1 MKKIY
6 FDKVTII
13 GVGLIGASFSLAMKK
28 KGLCGTVCGFG
39 RSRENLVRAKE
50 KGIID
55 SFGSDA
61 ASACKDSD
69 LIMLSTPVGTFLELA
84 KAIAPVLKKGA
95 VVTDAGS
102 VKGRLV
108 YNIEK
113 IMPEGVHYIGG
124 HPIAGSDRSG
134 IETSSE
140 ELFRNAKCVITPT
153 ENSDGSSLQTVTA
166 LWESLGSEVIIM
178 TPENHDKVYAAVSHL
193 PHLIAYNIMN
203 TVAEIDTSYLNFC
216 GQGFKDTTRI
226 ASSSPELWRDIC
238 IMNRE
243 NLIEMITVFQKNL
256 ETLGRYLRAS
266 DPDSIEKE
274 FRKARTLRE
283 GIGQD

>member
-1 MKKIY
+1 LKKIH

-13 GVGLIGASFSLAMKK
+13 GVGLIGASFALALKK
-28 KGLCGTVCGFG
+28 NRLCSSITGFG
-39 RSRENLVRAKE
+39 RNRENLVRAKE
-50 KGIID
+50 RGIID
-55 SFGSDA
+55 SFESDLA
-61 ASACKDSD
+61 ATCRDAD
-69 LIMLSTPVGTFLELA
+69 LIMLSTPVGTFIELT
-84 KAIAPVLKKGA
+84 KAIAPALKKGA

-108 YNIEK
+108 YEIEK

-124 HPIAGSDRSG
+124 HPIAGNDRSG
-134 IETSSE
+134 LDASDA
-140 ELFRNAKCVITPT
+140 ELFRDAKCIITPT
-153 ENSDGSSLQTVTA
+153 ENSDAGSLQAVTD
-166 LWESLGSEVIIM
+166 LWKSLGSEVITM

-193 PHLIAYNIMN
+193 PHLIAYNIIN
-203 TVAEIDTSYLNFC
+203 TVAEIDISYLKFC

-243 NLIEMITVFQKNL
+243 NLIEMISVFQKNL

>member
-1 MKKIY
+1 MNKIF

-28 KGLCGTVCGFG
+28 NGLCGKVCGFG
-39 RSRENLVRAKE
+39 RNRENLIRAKE
-50 KGIID
+50 KGMID
-55 SFGSDA
+55 SFESDVV
-61 ASACKDSD
+61 SACKGADF
-69 LIMLSTPVGTFLELA
+69 IMLSSPVGSFQDIVR
-84 KAIAPVLKKGA
+84 KASRSFKKGA

-102 VKGRLV
+102 VKGKLV
-108 YNIEK
+108 YELEK
-113 IMPEGVHYIGG
+113 LMPEGVHYIGG

-134 IETSSE
+134 IDASNE
-140 ELFRNAKCVITPT
+140 ELFRDAKCIITPT
-153 ENSDGSSLQTVTA
+153 ENSDAGPLQSVTG
-166 LWESLGSEVIIM
+166 LWEALGSEVITM
-178 TPENHDKVYAAVSHL
+178 TPEKHDKVYAAVSHL

-203 TVAEIDTSYLNFC
+203 TVAEIDTSHLKFC

-243 NLIEMITVFQKNL
+243 NLIEMISVFQKNL
-256 ETLGRYLRAS
+256 ETLGQYLRAS
-266 DPDSIEKE
+266 DPVSIEKE